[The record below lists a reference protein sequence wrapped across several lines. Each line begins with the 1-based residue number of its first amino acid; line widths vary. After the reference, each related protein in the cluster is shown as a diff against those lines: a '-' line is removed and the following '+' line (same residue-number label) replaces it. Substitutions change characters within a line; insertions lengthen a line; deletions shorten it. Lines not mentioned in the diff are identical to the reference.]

1 MPHVVGHRRLP
12 HGYPPDFYPELQR
25 LISCLWRDD
34 SDLCALSSATPPT
47 SPSAVPPAGHQLRT
61 ESSMPKPTEKQLA
74 DADIVFEHSL
84 YKPKLEPKYPFALV
98 EVDDVPEP
106 DARGLRRVD
115 GFKATWEATIEA
127 GVYILRYRNLYK
139 NQEKI

>member
-1 MPHVVGHRRLP
+1 
-12 HGYPPDFYPELQR
+12 
-25 LISCLWRDD
+25 
-34 SDLCALSSATPPT
+34 
-47 SPSAVPPAGHQLRT
+47 
-61 ESSMPKPTEKQLA
+61 MPKPTEKQLA

-106 DARGLRRVD
+106 DAKGLRRVD

-127 GVYILRYRNLYK
+127 GEYISRYPSLYRGK
-139 NQEKI
+139 ENIRRDRIRRETLTQEEVCRRTWLEDLERR